1 MNEHFCIYALYA
13 LKVKFNI
20 SKDVLPG
27 AILCRFVAL
36 PGSVDDQL
44 EEV

>member
-1 MNEHFCIYALYA
+1 MKQLVVCIER
-13 LKVKFNI
+13 LKGKGL
-20 SKDVLPG
+20 STDVLPG

-36 PGSVDDQL
+36 LGSVDDQL